1 MPIKILCLDIE
12 TSFLITAQW
21 SLWDKFT
28 PLERL
33 FDNGKVLC
41 YAAKW
46 LGKKDVFFAKH
57 DETHFL
63 TSIHALLDEAD
74 AVLTYNGKKFDVPML
89 NREFI
94 KAGLA
99 PPSPYKQI
107 DLLETMKKMFR
118 FPSNKLQHISSELGI
133 GQKAEHEGFGLW
145 IKCMQ
150 EDASA
155 WATMKKY
162 NIQDVKLLEKLYNK
176 TQAWIVGHP
185 NHNVYG
191 KYGVC
196 PKCGGKH
203 LQSRGKYQT
212 QTAIYTRL
220 QCQDCKSWSRTR
232 FTETDRELR
241 ESIYVGAAL

>member
-1 MPIKILCLDIE
+1 MRILALDIENSYIVGGVWGIWNQTIGLEQMFEYGKILCY
-12 TSFLITAQW
+12 S
-21 SLWDKFT
+21 
-28 PLERL
+28 
-33 FDNGKVLC
+33 
-41 YAAKW
+41 AKW
-46 LGKKDVFFAKH
+46 LGKKDIIFAKH
-57 DETHFL
+57 DEPHFL
-63 TSIHALLDEAD
+63 TQLHALLDEAD
-74 AVLTYNGKKFDVPML
+74 AVLTYNGKRHDVPMI

-99 PPSPYKQI
+99 PPSPYKHI
-107 DLLETMKKMFR
+107 DLLETMKRMFK
-118 FPSNKLQHISSELGI
+118 FPSNKLQHVCKELGL
-133 GQKAEHEGFGLW
+133 GQKTEHEGFGLW
-145 IKCMQ
+145 VKCLQ
-150 EDASA
+150 DDATA
-155 WATMKKY
+155 WKTMRTY

-232 FTETDRELR
+232 FTETDKELLKT
-241 ESIYVGAAL
+241 IYVGAAL